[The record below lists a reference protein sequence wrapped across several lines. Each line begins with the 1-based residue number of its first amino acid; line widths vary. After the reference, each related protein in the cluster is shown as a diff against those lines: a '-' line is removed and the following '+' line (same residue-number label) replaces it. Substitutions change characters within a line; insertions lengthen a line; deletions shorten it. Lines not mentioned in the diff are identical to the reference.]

1 MIALY
6 PILRRRLDDIP
17 CTVTIVH
24 SNESLEAHV
33 ELDGVIVN
41 GGDQVLVHQPP
52 TDVGFGEQ
60 ITCRRLA
67 TVVRGGLL
75 DRLWARWRGAMELDE
90 LYDLSFTPG
99 RRP

>member
-1 MIALY
+1 MNQFS
-6 PILRRRLDDIP
+6 PIFRRRLDDIP

-33 ELDGVIVN
+33 ELEGVKVD

-60 ITCRRLA
+60 IVCCRLA
-67 TVVRGGLL
+67 TVIRGGLV
-75 DRLWARWRGAMELDE
+75 DRLWARWRGTIELNE
-90 LYDLSFTPG
+90 LYDLSFTSR

>member
-1 MIALY
+1 MSMGTRLF
-6 PILRRRLDDIP
+6 RKRLDDVP

-33 ELDGVIVN
+33 ELEGVSVEA
-41 GGDQVLVHQPP
+41 GDQVLVHQPP

-60 ITCRRLA
+60 IVCERRA
-67 TVVRGGLL
+67 TVIRGNLL
-75 DRLWARWRGAMELDE
+75 DQLWARWRGVTELTE
-90 LYDLSFTPG
+90 LYDLSFTPR